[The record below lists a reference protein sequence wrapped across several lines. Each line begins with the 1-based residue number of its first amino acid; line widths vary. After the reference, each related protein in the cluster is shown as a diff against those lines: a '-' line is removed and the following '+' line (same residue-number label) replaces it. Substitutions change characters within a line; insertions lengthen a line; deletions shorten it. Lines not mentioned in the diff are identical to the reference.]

1 MTLNKQAF
9 ALAGV
14 TEAEYKRWCKDNK
27 KAAYKQS
34 TKEEFF
40 ARIRDGRL
48 VRDVRTN
55 KLIKKYRKSK

>member
-9 ALAGV
+9 ILAGV
-14 TEAEYKRWCKDNK
+14 TENEYKRWCKENK
-27 KAAYKQS
+27 KPAYKQS
-34 TKEEFF
+34 SKEEFF

>member
-1 MTLNKQAF
+1 MTINKQAF
-9 ALAGV
+9 AIAGV
-14 TEAEYKRWCKDNK
+14 TEAEYKRWCYDNK

-48 VRDVRTN
+48 VRDTHTG
-55 KLIKKYRKSK
+55 KLVKKYRKK